1 MAGKLRASR
10 WLRPSLIALAVGA
23 AGLLPSAVATAGP
36 ASSGIANV
44 VITAFSQPSATGN
57 GVTQEFDATNASVTG
72 TATTTGLNLSV
83 SGGTAGLPWSF
94 VVEPPSGTS
103 FRVGYYSKVQ
113 WAPTRTVGY
122 AGMDISDDGTGCV
135 SSGLTGGFDIRDLA
149 VSGSAITRLDL
160 VYEIHCAPLSPALF
174 GEISI
179 GEPDVARLIVSS
191 RSITWPG
198 LPGTGYGGY
207 GTVAPVYVRNPG
219 PAAVPVGTPSLQGYG
234 AANFGVVDN
243 TCGGSLPPGYSC
255 SLFLRFFPS
264 ARGPRPAVLRL
275 PLGTRVDSIQL
286 DGLVSPGTTS
296 LTMKS
301 QPGDSIGQGQD
312 YNLTLKNTIFSFYAT
327 SGGLETSLTTGSDV
341 PWAVDMYAPP
351 GQNLA
356 VGTYLHAREYPNNG
370 SYPGL
375 SVSGN
380 GQGCDTVK
388 GSFTIKQVA
397 FSASDGSLEHF
408 DGTFRQYCDNDT
420 AALTGELKFDAA
432 PATAPPPGVSGL
444 TAATTSSGLSI
455 SWANPTSSIY
465 RYTLVRI
472 EPSPSPA
479 GLAPYAGTAVYAG
492 TGTSSVAHGL
502 IKGDT
507 YTVVAYTVDEYGN
520 VSAPAE
526 CKATF

>member
-1 MAGKLRASR
+1 MAGKQHANR
-10 WLRPSLIALAVGA
+10 WLRPSLVALAVGA
-23 AGLLPSAVATAGP
+23 AGLLPSAATA
-36 ASSGIANV
+36 ASSDIANV

-57 GVTQEFDATNASVTG
+57 GVTQEFDATNASFTG

-83 SGGTAGLPWSF
+83 SGGTRGLPWSF
-94 VVEPPSGTS
+94 VIEPPSGTS
-103 FRVGYYSKVQ
+103 FHAGYYSKVQ
-113 WAPTRTVGY
+113 WAQTRTAGY
-122 AGMDISDDGTGCV
+122 AGMDISDDGAGCV
-135 SSGLTGGFDIRDLA
+135 SGLTGGFDVRDLA

-160 VYEIHCAPLSPALF
+160 VYEVHCGPLSPALF

-179 GEPDVARLIVSS
+179 GEPDPAGLIVSS

-264 ARGPRPAVLRL
+264 AHGPRPAVLRL

-286 DGLVSPGTTS
+286 DALVSPGTTT

-301 QPGDSIGQGQD
+301 QPGDFIGGGQD
-312 YNLTLKNTIFSFYAT
+312 YDMTLENTIFSFNAAP
-327 SGGLETSLTTGSDV
+327 SGVTASLTTGSDV

-356 VGTYLHAREYPNNG
+356 VGTYLHAQEYPNNG
-370 SYPGL
+370 SNPGL
-375 SVSGN
+375 SVSGDSR
-380 GQGCDTVK
+380 GCNTIN

-397 FSASDGSLEHF
+397 FSASGGSLEHF
-408 DGTFRQYCDNDT
+408 DGTFTQYCDNDT
-420 AALTGELKFDAA
+420 GALTGELKFDAA
-432 PATAPPPGVSGL
+432 PVTAPPPAVSGL
-444 TAATTSSGLSI
+444 TAVSTSAGLGI

-472 EPSPSPA
+472 EPSPNPA

-492 TGTSSVAHGL
+492 TGTSAVAHGL
-502 IKGDT
+502 IKGAT

-526 CKATF
+526 YKVIF